1 MKKVTVVIPTYNEE
15 GNVEKMVKTL
25 TEIFED
31 KIKNYDYEILFI
43 DNRSEDQTR
52 DIIRRLAENNRRI
65 KAIFNSN
72 NFGWIRSPLHGLRS
86 AEGDCAILMAADFQD
101 PPSLI
106 PEMIRSWEEGNKVV
120 VGIKKSSKENPLMF
134 LIRRVY
140 YRFIEKLSEV
150 HQISQ
155 FTGFGLYDRQ
165 FLDALRGFEDPIPY
179 LKGIVPEIGFQR
191 KEIEFVQNKREAG
204 ISKSNFWRLFD
215 YAMLG
220 ITSNTKVLVHLAAI
234 FGFII
239 SGLSMLVAI
248 AFFVLKLLR
257 WNEYPMG
264 MTPLLIGMF
273 FFGGIEVSLIAL
285 IGEYVMTANIRAM
298 RRPLVIEEERINFD
312 KQREE

>member
-1 MKKVTVVIPTYNEE
+1 MKTVTVVIPTYNEE
-15 GNVEKMVKTL
+15 DNVEKIANTVKD
-25 TEIFED
+25 IFENE
-31 KIKNYDYEILFI
+31 IKTYNYEILFI
-43 DNRSEDQTR
+43 DNRSEDDTR
-52 DIIRRLAENNRRI
+52 NIIRKIAEKNPKI

-72 NFGWIRSPLHGLRS
+72 NFGWLRSPLHGLRS

-106 PEMIRSWEEGNKVV
+106 PEMIKNWEDGYKVV
-120 VGIKKSSKENPLMF
+120 VGTKKSSQENPLMF
-134 LIRRVY
+134 FVRRIY
-140 YRFIEKLSEV
+140 YRFIEKLSDI

-155 FTGFGLYDRQ
+155 FTGFGLYDRK
-165 FLDALRGFEDPIPY
+165 FLDALRSFDDPIPY
-179 LKGIVPEIGFQR
+179 LKGIVPEIGFSR

-204 ISKSNFWRLFD
+204 ISKSSFWRLFD

-239 SGLSMLVAI
+239 SGLSMIVAV
-248 AFFVLKLLR
+248 AFFVLKLLK

-273 FFGGIEVSLIAL
+273 FFGGLEVSLIAL

-312 KQREE
+312 NKDN